1 MHTMYLGRTHLTAA
15 LLAVMAL
22 SSAGC
27 KKKAPNA
34 WKLPV
39 DAKQLPSNTTVLEA
53 ETVEGARETD
63 PRLRDVFTAAEL
75 GAEICRE
82 GAIDPAH
89 ELEVLSLLGASSA
102 KKFFKADN
110 LEQVRLLMECGA
122 VLGQSLETQ
131 FQTAIGFVDD
141 SGAKAEV
148 DVLQLKLTDLP
159 PKYGL
164 TKRSFG
170 ALDGFCRTSDPAK
183 PGVTVECT
191 THSEAALKQ
200 GNSWFIGKRGE
211 LDQIS
216 KTIATPRAE
225 LSTQLAAL
233 NDAANE
239 LEGLS
244 SSRIEAQLTTAK
256 PFLAAPCAWGAF
268 QSAGKTDEF
277 LQGCFPT
284 SDEKTIQDIDA
295 KLRAAAFEIEPDVLK
310 QNAVHGGVVLVAR
323 DDDSAKIVEKDANDL
338 VVDWKAQLENNDAKL
353 AKQAKANPVSL
364 RQRSWAII
372 VDNFS
377 RALQKTKVT
386 RAGRVVKM
394 QFNEPLAADDVRDL
408 TEARK
413 DATDQRGAVADIL
426 AAIQGKQ
433 AVPVAALTK
442 LVGPQ
447 WATYL
452 VAESTWDPKN
462 LPPECTA
469 KKPAGKK
476 APPPDPRCVAPVEP
490 PAAQFGAGVKV
501 AGSK

>member
-1 MHTMYLGRTHLTAA
+1 MNRARNHVLLA
-15 LLAVMAL
+15 LLAVMAV
-22 SSAGC
+22 SQVGC

-39 DAKQLPSNTTVLEA
+39 DAKQLPSTTTVLEA
-53 ETVEGARETD
+53 EQVEGARETD
-63 PRLRDVFTAAEL
+63 PHLKEVFTAAEL

-82 GAIDPAH
+82 GVIDPAH
-89 ELEVLSLLGASSA
+89 ELEVMTLLGPADA
-102 KKFFKADN
+102 KKFFKPEN
-110 LEQVRLLMECGA
+110 LEQVRVLMECGG
-122 VLGQSLETQ
+122 VLGASLESQ

-141 SGAKAEV
+141 TGAKAEV

-164 TKRSFG
+164 TKRSFST
-170 ALDGFCRTSDPAK
+170 LDGFCRTTDPKDATK
-183 PGVTVECT
+183 TVECGPT
-191 THSEAALKQ
+191 SDAALKA
-200 GNSWFIGKRGE
+200 GTSWFLGKRGE

-216 KTIATPRAE
+216 KTIATPKAE

-323 DDDSAKIVEKDANDL
+323 DDDAAKAVEKDANDL

-353 AKQAKANPVSL
+353 AKQAKSNPTSL

-394 QFNEPLAADDVRDL
+394 QFNEPLAAEDVRDL
-408 TEARK
+408 QEARK
-413 DATDQRGAVADIL
+413 DALEQRTAVADIL
-426 AAIQGKQ
+426 SAIQTKQ
-433 AVPVAALTK
+433 AVPLAALTK
-442 LVGPQ
+442 LVGAP

-452 VAESTWDPKN
+452 VAETTWDPKN
-462 LPPECTA
+462 LPAQCTA

-476 APPPDPRCVAPVEP
+476 LPPDPACVAPVEP
-490 PAAQFGAGVKV
+490 PHAQFGAGVKV
-501 AGSK
+501 SGSK

>member
-1 MHTMYLGRTHLTAA
+1 MHLRQNHAVIA
-15 LLAVMAL
+15 LLAVMAV
-22 SSAGC
+22 SQVGC

-53 ETVEGARETD
+53 EQVEGARETD
-63 PRLRDVFTAAEL
+63 PRLKEVFTAAEL
-75 GAEICRE
+75 GADVCRE
-82 GAIDPAH
+82 GTIDPAH
-89 ELEVLSLLGASSA
+89 ELEVMSLLGAADA
-102 KKFFKADN
+102 KKFFKPDH
-110 LEQVRLLMECGA
+110 LEQVRSLMECGA
-122 VLGQSLETQ
+122 VLGQSLDSQ

-148 DVLQLKLTDLP
+148 DVLSLKLADLP

-164 TKRSFG
+164 TKRTFG
-170 ALDGFCRTSDPAK
+170 SLEGYCRTSDPAK

-191 THSEAALKQ
+191 PTSDAALKS
-200 GNSWFIGKRGE
+200 GNSWFLGKRGE

-244 SSRIEAQLTTAK
+244 SSRIEAQITSAK

-277 LQGCFPT
+277 LQGCFPA
-284 SDEKTIQDIDA
+284 SDEKVIQDMDA

-323 DDDSAKIVEKDANDL
+323 DDDAAKAVEKDANDL

-353 AKQAKANPVSL
+353 AKQAKANPSSL

-394 QFNEPLAADDVRDL
+394 QFNEPLNPEDVRDL
-408 TEARK
+408 QEARK
-413 DATDQRGAVADIL
+413 DAIEQRGAVADIL
-426 AAIQGKQ
+426 SAIQTKQ
-433 AVPVAALTK
+433 PVPVASLTK
-442 LVGPQ
+442 LVGAP

-452 VAESTWDPKN
+452 VAETTWDPKN
-462 LPPECTA
+462 LPAQCTA
-469 KKPAGKK
+469 KKPPGKK
-476 APPPDPRCVAPVEP
+476 PPPDPACVAPVEP
-490 PAAQFGAGVKV
+490 PNAQFGAGVKV